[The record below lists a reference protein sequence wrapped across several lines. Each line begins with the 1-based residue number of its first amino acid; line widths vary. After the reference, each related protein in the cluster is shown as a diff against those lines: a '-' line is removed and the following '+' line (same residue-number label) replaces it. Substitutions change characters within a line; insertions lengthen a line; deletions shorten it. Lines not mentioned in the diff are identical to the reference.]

1 MLFSNEP
8 ATDLRVRFPVA
19 FMVITVLVPNMTLKE
34 LPMFFYRRGR
44 TAPRLPSSQTCSA
57 RSGGFACV
65 GLMTL
70 AGWSVCGAA
79 LADPP
84 ASPAAFT
91 APVTA
96 PVTAPEDSAPV
107 IIPPLPVATESQA
120 RAEAARLAHE
130 MARSVPRYTAY
141 TPAVRERFV
150 ALARQQVAAAQVV
163 IDRPQILMVVDRNP
177 RIQALCFVLAFPG
190 DVPWETLG
198 GTPVSTGQSGRKF
211 YYITPTGVFP
221 NTPDRLGYRA
231 EGTKNENG
239 IRGIGA
245 KGMRV
250 WDMGWQKAVK
260 GWRPDHETGDIRL
273 EIHATD
279 PDFLER
285 RLGRPASEGCVRIPA
300 AMNRFMDHYGLLD
313 AQYERAASYDG
324 RFRALLPKDRK
335 PSPIAGDSLV
345 VVDSALPPPVVP
357 LPVASGTQVPERPDI
372 TNRGS

>member
-1 MLFSNEP
+1 
-8 ATDLRVRFPVA
+8 
-19 FMVITVLVPNMTLKE
+19 
-34 LPMFFYRRGR
+34 
-44 TAPRLPSSQTCSA
+44 
-57 RSGGFACV
+57 
-65 GLMTL
+65 MTL

>member
-1 MLFSNEP
+1 
-8 ATDLRVRFPVA
+8 
-19 FMVITVLVPNMTLKE
+19 
-34 LPMFFYRRGR
+34 MFFYQQERK
-44 TAPRLPSSQTCSA
+44 APRLPLLQICSA
-57 RSGGFACV
+57 RSGGLAYV

-70 AGWSVCGAA
+70 AAWSVCGIAS
-79 LADPP
+79 ADPL
-84 ASPAAFT
+84 ASPAAFST
-91 APVTA
+91 
-96 PVTAPEDSAPV
+96 PEDNAPV
-107 IIPPLPVATESQA
+107 IIPPLPVATEPQA
-120 RAEAARLAHE
+120 RVEAARLAHE
-130 MARSVPRYTAY
+130 MARSVPRYTTY
-141 TPAVRERFV
+141 SPAVRERFI
-150 ALARQQVAAAQVV
+150 ALARQQVAAAQTV
-163 IDRPQILMVVDRNP
+163 IDRPQLLMVVDRNP
-177 RIQALCFVLAFPG
+177 GVQALCFVLAFPG

-260 GWRPDHETGDIRL
+260 GWRSDHETGDIRL

-285 RLGRPASEGCVRIPA
+285 RLGHPASEGCVRIPA
-300 AMNRFMDHYGLLD
+300 AMNRFIDHYGLLD
-313 AQYERAASYDG
+313 VQYERAASYDD

-335 PSPIAGDSLV
+335 PSSIAGDSLV
-345 VVDSALPPPVVP
+345 VVDSGVP
-357 LPVASGTQVPERPDI
+357 LPAVARTPAPERPDI
-372 TNRGS
+372 TNRGT